1 MEIVNTR
8 LDGVRLIKPD
18 LSFEDYRG
26 VIFEHYNLVDYIQL
40 DGVGLFLQDT
50 ISISYHGVIRGLH
63 GDDRTVKLVSCLK
76 GRIYAVVVN
85 YIEGHQQFLEW
96 ESFILTGENR
106 LQLLVPSRFGN
117 GYQVLSDEAI
127 YHYRLSVRYGG
138 QDKQFSLNPLDPKL
152 GIPWPIGN
160 PILSKRDRGASW
172 IT

>member
-1 MEIVNTR
+1 MEIIKTN
-8 LDGVRLIKPD
+8 LNGVKLLRPSIV
-18 LSFEDYRG
+18 FEDHRG
-26 VIFEHYNLVDYIQL
+26 HIFEHYNAISYNEQGI
-40 DGVGLFLQDT
+40 GLFAQDT

-63 GDDRTVKLVSCLK
+63 GDDRTIKLVSCLK

-106 LQLLVPSRFGN
+106 LQLLIPPMFGN
-117 GYQVLSDEAI
+117 GYQVLSDKAI
-127 YHYRLSVRYGG
+127 YHYKLSVAYRG
-138 QDKQFSLNPLDPKL
+138 QDKQFSLNPFDPKL
-152 GIPWPIGN
+152 RIPWPIGS